1 MNKFYELSDDTVNQF
16 NSVFN
21 TKSFPIQVGFQFVGS
36 ESQKQLIKIAKLP
49 DQYSF
54 LLGKE
59 LLVMMNE
66 DLLNI
71 FDEESIKILI
81 EQELDKVSINVES
94 GKIKMIRSDLNTF
107 ASIIN
112 KWGTE
117 KVMRANQVE
126 DLYQKQKS
134 DGVEEFDF

>member
-94 GKIKMIRSDLNTF
+94 GKIKMIRPDLNTF

>member
-1 MNKFYELSDDTVNQF
+1 
-16 NSVFN
+16 
-21 TKSFPIQVGFQFVGS
+21 
-36 ESQKQLIKIAKLP
+36 
-49 DQYSF
+49 
-54 LLGKE
+54 
-59 LLVMMNE
+59 MMNE

-71 FDEESIKILI
+71 FDAESIKILI

-94 GKIKMIRSDLNTF
+94 GKIKMIRPDLNTF
-107 ASIIN
+107 ASIII

>member
-1 MNKFYELSDDTVNQF
+1 M
-16 NSVFN
+16 
-21 TKSFPIQVGFQFVGS
+21 
-36 ESQKQLIKIAKLP
+36 
-49 DQYSF
+49 
-54 LLGKE
+54 
-59 LLVMMNE
+59 
-66 DLLNI
+66 
-71 FDEESIKILI
+71 
-81 EQELDKVSINVES
+81 DKVSINVES
-94 GKIKMIRSDLNTF
+94 GKIKMIRPDLNTF

>member
-1 MNKFYELSDDTVNQF
+1 
-16 NSVFN
+16 
-21 TKSFPIQVGFQFVGS
+21 
-36 ESQKQLIKIAKLP
+36 LP

-71 FDEESIKILI
+71 FDAESIKILI

-94 GKIKMIRSDLNTF
+94 GKIKMIRPDLNTF

>member
-71 FDEESIKILI
+71 FDAESIKILI

-94 GKIKMIRSDLNTF
+94 GKIKMIRPDLNTF

-117 KVMRANQVE
+117 KVMSANQVE